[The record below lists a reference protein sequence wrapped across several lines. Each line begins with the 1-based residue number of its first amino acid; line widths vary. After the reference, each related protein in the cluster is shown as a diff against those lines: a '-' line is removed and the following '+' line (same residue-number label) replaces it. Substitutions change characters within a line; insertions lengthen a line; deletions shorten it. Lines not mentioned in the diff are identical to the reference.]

1 MVRDSKDK
9 TGSHLSFDPSAW
21 QAFVTF
27 AATI

>member
-1 MVRDSKDK
+1 MVRGSKDK
-9 TGSHLSFDPSAW
+9 TGSHLAFDPSAR